1 MLTRLPVRF
10 VPLLFVALFVACGA
24 PPVPGVDGG
33 HDAGPDVGATDGG
46 LDLNDVSW
54 LFPLPTVP
62 GDLLS
67 LDSAG
72 PRGALLPRA
81 LYDGLPAMLPGGD
94 AGVHDDFRVIGARVD
109 PCFPTD
115 AQNSGCRRQ
124 IRLVAQPVTYAS
136 LLPTTEDATIHLFF
150 DLSEAD
156 WADVQAT
163 VDELHALAA
172 GATRAKA
179 LDVHP
184 VLKTQGLR
192 SAYALKLKD
201 LITRLC
207 GAQTLTRVAFMRLV
221 QADVAW
227 SFGAFNVSNGALVDD
242 TIPRLDTLS
251 VQGVQEFGNDAFR
264 NGDLQPAAPGDQLV
278 TLLSESELRL
288 TDARTLQKAIT
299 SALRIE
305 NPHLESP
312 KTIDCG
318 SCHVASRALSNAR
331 VERNVD
337 TSGYAEQFTAAP
349 RFNLSR
355 VDAVGN
361 DPRAMRA
368 FGYFGSQSALS
379 QRTINESAIIAAEMT
394 R

>member
-1 MLTRLPVRF
+1 MPLAHRASVRF
-10 VPLLFVALFVACGA
+10 VPLLFVTLFVACGA
-24 PPVPGVDGG
+24 PPQGGIDAGVD
-33 HDAGPDVGATDGG
+33 AGASDGG

-54 LFPLPTVP
+54 LFPLPVTSNA
-62 GDLLS
+62 LLS
-67 LDSAG
+67 LDSSG

-81 LYDGLPAMLPGGD
+81 LYDGLPAMLPDGD
-94 AGVHDDFRVIGARVD
+94 AGVYGDFRVIGARVD

-115 AQNSGCRRQ
+115 AQGSGCRKQ
-124 IRLVAQPVTYAS
+124 LRLVAQPVTYDL
-136 LLPTTEDATIHLFF
+136 LLPSTQDATIHLFF
-150 DLSEAD
+150 DLGDAD
-156 WADVQAT
+156 WADVRTT
-163 VDELHALAA
+163 VDELHALAN
-172 GATRAKA
+172 GATRGKP

-184 VLKTQGLR
+184 VLKAQGLNG
-192 SAYALKLKD
+192 AYATKLKS

-221 QADVAW
+221 QADLAW
-227 SFGAFNVSNGALVDD
+227 SFGAFDVRDGALADD
-242 TIPRLDTLS
+242 TIPRLDALQ

-288 TDARTLQKAIT
+288 TDERTLQRAIT

-318 SCHVASRALSNAR
+318 SCHVASRALSNAKA
-331 VERNVD
+331 ERQVD
-337 TSGYAEQFTAAP
+337 TSGYAEQFTTEG
-349 RFNLSR
+349 RFDLSR
-355 VDAVGN
+355 VDTVGN
-361 DPRAMRA
+361 DPRALRA
-368 FGYFGSQSALS
+368 FGYFGAQSALS
-379 QRTINESAIIAAEMT
+379 QRTINESAVIAAQLT